1 MTITAQHL
9 DLISR
14 IYDVVLDSDDWPD
27 ILDRLAHAVDAKYA
41 NLVMS
46 DFTHPEV
53 NVGAASFDE
62 TIQAT
67 YRDVYAESER
77 GMAVNMLTYPVHQFL
92 TDEDLCTWGVP
103 WEQLPSVPWLKRDVG
118 VFRRITTRLN
128 DNGAWLDGLTF
139 LFAKDR
145 GQMTAPERETARI
158 FLPHVAKAVELTR
171 PFQLLKIRFQGVLSA
186 LNHLN
191 IGLLLLSE
199 SGAVVVKNAE
209 AERILDLKDGLSIDS
224 GGRLRARAGSGDEVL
239 GAAVAAAVSTAKAE
253 GNDSGTLLAVAR
265 PSLSDSFLLSVA
277 PLIDS
282 TLVWAANAAPAAA
295 QANIGA
301 VRSVTVYAYGTPE
314 GDDRGAL
321 FARTRVFAQE
331 RIETVRTGGLNIE
344 FVDGTVLR
352 LGSSSDLILDEFV
365 YDDDTETGQLV
376 ANVGKGAF
384 RFITGKLGG
393 PGFKVRTPTAV
404 IGVRGTD
411 FVVLVAEDG
420 ATQVAVLDGEVEIA
434 AFDATDAIVVPA
446 GQSAGISAGGG
457 AVALVPFQRITDSA
471 LGVGAA
477 AADGAGDADVYESD
491 VGVESD
497 Y

>member
-1 MTITAQHL
+1 
-9 DLISR
+9 
-14 IYDVVLDSDDWPD
+14 
-27 ILDRLAHAVDAKYA
+27 
-41 NLVMS
+41 
-46 DFTHPEV
+46 
-53 NVGAASFDE
+53 
-62 TIQAT
+62 
-67 YRDVYAESER
+67 
-77 GMAVNMLTYPVHQFL
+77 MAVNMLTYPVHQFL

-282 TLVWAANAAPAAA
+282 TL
-295 QANIGA
+295 GL
-301 VRSVTVYAYGTPE
+301 SDGL
-314 GDDRGAL
+314 RGAM
-321 FARTRVFAQE
+321 VFIIDPQNRAVISTAGMEALYDLTSAEASVCRLLVDGHPTQDIADM
-331 RIETVRTGGLNIE
+331 RNVGLETVRTQVKSILGKTRSAKRADVVRLALTVNLP
-344 FVDGTVLR
+344 VDQP
-352 LGSSSDLILDEFV
+352 E
-365 YDDDTETGQLV
+365 ETG
-376 ANVGKGAF
+376 
-384 RFITGKLGG
+384 
-393 PGFKVRTPTAV
+393 
-404 IGVRGTD
+404 GT
-411 FVVLVAEDG
+411 
-420 ATQVAVLDGEVEIA
+420 
-434 AFDATDAIVVPA
+434 
-446 GQSAGISAGGG
+446 
-457 AVALVPFQRITDSA
+457 
-471 LGVGAA
+471 
-477 AADGAGDADVYESD
+477 
-491 VGVESD
+491 
-497 Y
+497 